1 MRLLGSTKY
10 NGKEMTI
17 TDSRKFLTHKD
28 LGIDTNY
35 YGGNIKRIGV
45 TRNKGVY
52 LLLDEFSK
60 VFDILIKEEELKKV
74 EFIGDLDKMG
84 QEFIDDVEAVKD
96 QLDKPNA
103 ETDLFQLTNK
113 ELKAILEEKNI
124 EFDDKA
130 IKKDLVA
137 LIEGE

>member
-17 TDSRKFLTHKD
+17 TDSREFLTHKD

-60 VFDILIKEEELKKV
+60 VFDILIKEEELVVLKNQDGEEISEKEEV
-74 EFIGDLDKMG
+74 PS
-84 QEFIDDVEAVKD
+84 VK
-96 QLDKPNA
+96 
-103 ETDLFQLTNK
+103 TDLFQLTNK

>member
-60 VFDILIKEEELKKV
+60 VFDILIKEEELVVLKNQDGEEISEKEEV
-74 EFIGDLDKMG
+74 PS
-84 QEFIDDVEAVKD
+84 VK
-96 QLDKPNA
+96 
-103 ETDLFQLTNK
+103 TDLFQLTNK

>member
-17 TDSRKFLTHKD
+17 TDSRAFLTHKD

-60 VFDILIKEEELKKV
+60 VFDILIKEEELV
-74 EFIGDLDKMG
+74 VLRNQDGEEISGN
-84 QEFIDDVEAVKD
+84 EEVPSVK
-96 QLDKPNA
+96 P
-103 ETDLFQLTNK
+103 DLFQLTNK

>member
-1 MRLLGSTKY
+1 MRLLGSTEY

-17 TDSRKFLTHKD
+17 TDSREFLTHKD

-60 VFDILIKEEELKKV
+60 VFDILIKEEELVVLKNQDGEEISEKEEVPSV
-74 EFIGDLDKMG
+74 ET
-84 QEFIDDVEAVKD
+84 
-96 QLDKPNA
+96 N
-103 ETDLFQLTNK
+103 LFQLTNK

>member
-10 NGKEMTI
+10 NGKEMAI
-17 TDSRKFLTHKD
+17 TDSRAFLTHKD

-45 TRNKGVY
+45 TSNKGVY

-60 VFDILIKEEELKKV
+60 VFDILIKEEELVVLKNQDGEEISEKEEV
-74 EFIGDLDKMG
+74 PS
-84 QEFIDDVEAVKD
+84 VK
-96 QLDKPNA
+96 
-103 ETDLFQLTNK
+103 TDLFQLTNK